1 MPLLPPSAIVELRQY
16 TLHPGRRDTLIDVFD
31 HHLVA
36 PQEAAGMTVMGQFR
50 DLDRDDCFV
59 WLRGFADMPTRARA
73 LADFYGGPHWLAHRD
88 VANAT
93 MVDWTNVRLL
103 RPAGPVGALDLPAR
117 GPWRQPDPGRALELH
132 LWPVAP
138 DGAATVAADFAETIV
153 PSLVRA
159 GWQVLGSYLTDP
171 SPNTYPRLP
180 VREDGWVFAWFA
192 AGPADASLAAP
203 GPSPAVQQGL
213 DGAPE
218 RLRLA
223 PTAASRL
230 RP

>member
-1 MPLLPPSAIVELRQY
+1 MPPPPPCAIVELRRY

-31 HHLVA
+31 HQLVV

-93 MVDWTNVRLL
+93 MVDWSDVRLL
-103 RPAGPVGALDLPAR
+103 RPSGPAGALALPMRGPLRKPGPAR
-117 GPWRQPDPGRALELH
+117 SLELH
-132 LWPVAP
+132 LWPVTP
-138 DGAATVAADFAETIV
+138 DAATVLAATFAETTV
-153 PSLVRA
+153 PSLEHA

-192 AGPADASLAAP
+192 AGPADACVAAADLP
-203 GPSPAVQQGL
+203 PAVQEQL
-213 DGAPE
+213 DGPPE
-218 RLRLA
+218 RLRLS
-223 PTAASRL
+223 PTSASL
-230 RP
+230 LHP